1 MPHPVF
7 IGRGAIS
14 STGQSTF
21 CWCVA
26 RQLPGPASSIST
38 VRLYRVCSDSFFLC
52 IIMGRMENNTKIS
65 NDLLAFFITDASL
78 LYCSAGRLRLRNHHF
93 RPPSTYQ
100 RRPVRRGSTF
110 MVDSYL
116 LGRRSLRIS
125 LSLPQTCRAA
135 IAIATT
141 HSTTAGNQRNSYSP
155 STHTSIQPI
164 DPRPHVYSGLISNP
178 HCRMSNSS
186 RDFPFELFLYGGTA
200 AQLSDRN
207 LRRLLRHGWCNNN
220 NKIKIKI

>member
-93 RPPSTYQ
+93 RPPQHLPTAAGPARINFYGRQ
-100 RRPVRRGSTF
+100 LLAWPTF
-110 MVDSYL
+110 SADF
-116 LGRRSLRIS
+116 S
-125 LSLPQTCRAA
+125 LSLPQTCRAP
-135 IAIATT
+135 IATT
-141 HSTTAGNQRNSYSP
+141 HSTTAGNKRNSYSP

-164 DPRPHVYSGLISNP
+164 DQRGHMCIV
-178 HCRMSNSS
+178 
-186 RDFPFELFLYGGTA
+186 A
-200 AQLSDRN
+200 
-207 LRRLLRHGWCNNN
+207 
-220 NKIKIKI
+220 

>member
-135 IAIATT
+135 IATT

-164 DPRPHVYSGLISNP
+164 DPRGHMCIV
-178 HCRMSNSS
+178 
-186 RDFPFELFLYGGTA
+186 A
-200 AQLSDRN
+200 
-207 LRRLLRHGWCNNN
+207 
-220 NKIKIKI
+220 